1 MRYDRLEKL
10 YGSLMDITDRFKG
23 TLGDADPEA
32 LVRLSEEHRNVMN
45 ALKASGLSRDPKL
58 LPVVM
63 ESSRQVG
70 EMVAELKKQ
79 LIETSSELKAAG
91 NRKKMVCAYGRM

>member
-1 MRYDRLEKL
+1 
-10 YGSLMDITDRFKG
+10 MDITDRFKG
-23 TLGDADPEA
+23 ALGDADPEA

-70 EMVAELKKQ
+70 EMIAELKKQ
-79 LIETSSELKAAG
+79 LNETSSELKAAG